1 MTGERVAM
9 MCFDN
14 PFLAPTE
21 GGKRSMASRI
31 HALGKLDISLDVYL
45 LNKRDEGI
53 VDPSGLPQRPGL
65 RFFQY
70 RMRRSLP
77 TLFLSKYPLS
87 ALKRTVGELSRD
99 IRRREY
105 DAVLFEGEHVALYR
119 LRNHVSTKR
128 AILYYHDIE
137 SSYRAELAQSTQRQ
151 PHRLLQTFEAR
162 KFHRMEDQLAAAF
175 DCHLFISSSELEK
188 MRARLNLA
196 EAEYAPY
203 AVDVIAP
210 AIATGSE
217 SGRLLYVGDLR
228 VESNYHSIDWFIRN
242 VLPFIP
248 EPPNRMQLRLVGSID
263 PDRRR
268 ELEALD
274 PRVEVAGYVESL
286 EAEYQDAA
294 CVVAPVL
301 FGAGVK
307 IKLLDAL
314 ARGQV
319 VIANSKACE
328 GTRVHSGEHLLVADD
343 PAEFAAMCGDVLN
356 RRESYRSIAE
366 QGLQYIRDFHS
377 IESHASILKKAIE
390 GAA

>member
-1 MTGERVAM
+1 MI
-9 MCFDN
+9 CFDN
-14 PFLAPTE
+14 PFLVPIE

-45 LNKRDEGI
+45 LNKRGEGL
-53 VDPSGLPQRPGL
+53 VDPSDLPQRPGL

-77 TLFLSKYPLS
+77 TLLLSKYPLS
-87 ALKRTVGELSRD
+87 ALKRTVGKLSRD
-99 IRRREY
+99 LRDRDY

-119 LRNHVSTKR
+119 LRHHVRAKR

-151 PHRLLQTFEAR
+151 PRRLLQTFEAR
-162 KFHRMEDQLAAAF
+162 KFQRMEDELAAAF

-196 EAEYAPY
+196 ESAEYAPY

-210 AIATGSE
+210 SIAIGSAP
-217 SGRLLYVGDLR
+217 GRLLYVGDLR
-228 VESNYHSIDWFIRN
+228 VESNYHSIYWFIRN
-242 VLPFIP
+242 VLPLVRDSH
-248 EPPNRMQLRLVGSID
+248 NRVQLRLVGSID

-286 EAEYQDAA
+286 EAEYQNAA

-319 VIANSKACE
+319 VVANSKACE
-328 GTRVHSGEHLLVADD
+328 GTRVLSGEHLLVADD
-343 PAEFAAMCGDVLN
+343 PAEMAAMCGDVLS
-356 RRESYRSIAE
+356 RRESYRTVAE